1 MIARI
6 WHGYTTPDNANLY
19 ESLLKTEIFREIE
32 SKMILGFRNIQL
44 LRRPLQEEVEFI
56 TIIWFDSLDAVKQ
69 FAGPDYEKAVVLEK
83 ARSLLKRYDQ
93 TSQHYEVK

>member
-1 MIARI
+1 MI
-6 WHGYTTPDNANLY
+6 P
-19 ESLLKTEIFREIE
+19 
-32 SKMILGFRNIQL
+32 GFRNIQL